1 MTNNLYPPSRPQ
13 AVGEILDTAFRIFSV
28 TLLKCLPLAALSL
41 LAGQLPNI
49 YSLLKGLP
57 LQGILMAQRHDALW
71 WLLAFAGGVIA
82 LTMTSAIV
90 RRQYAIASGQ
100 PASPQGELTAALR
113 LVPGLFMVLLLFT
126 LATVAGLLL
135 FIIPG
140 LYIATRLV
148 CATTAYLLTG
158 RGVFESLSYSWQL
171 TAGHVW
177 RLSLIFTVYI
187 VLIIVFYLLAGVIA
201 TVIAAPFAL
210 GDIALFAAVTAA
222 VTVIVG
228 SIVRPFYTALA
239 LAVFGDLCVR
249 KEGTD
254 LAARISLP
262 T

>member
-1 MTNNLYPPSRPQ
+1 MTSNLYPPSRPQ
-13 AVGEILDTAFRIFSV
+13 TVGETLDTSFRIFSV
-28 TLLKCLPLAALSL
+28 TLLKCLPLAILSL
-41 LAGQLPNI
+41 LAAQLPYI

-57 LQGILMAQRHDALW
+57 LQRLLTAQRHDPLW
-71 WLLAFAGGVIA
+71 WLLLGAGYVIA

-100 PASPQGELTAALR
+100 PASPQGELSAALR
-113 LVPGLFMVLLLFT
+113 LVPGLFVVLLLFG
-126 LATVAGLLL
+126 LATMVGLVL
-135 FIIPG
+135 FVIPG
-140 LYIATRLV
+140 LYIATRLA
-148 CATTAYLLTG
+148 CAATAYLLTG
-158 RGVFESLSYSWQL
+158 RGVFASLSYSWQL
-171 TAGHVW
+171 TDGHVW

-187 VLIIVFYLLAGVIA
+187 VLIIVFYLLAGVIV

-210 GDIALFAAVTAA
+210 GDIAMFAAVTAV

-239 LAVFGDLCVR
+239 LAVFGDLSVR

-254 LAARISLP
+254 LAARISPP

>member
-1 MTNNLYPPSRPQ
+1 
-13 AVGEILDTAFRIFSV
+13 
-28 TLLKCLPLAALSL
+28 
-41 LAGQLPNI
+41 
-49 YSLLKGLP
+49 
-57 LQGILMAQRHDALW
+57 
-71 WLLAFAGGVIA
+71 
-82 LTMTSAIV
+82 
-90 RRQYAIASGQ
+90 
-100 PASPQGELTAALR
+100 
-113 LVPGLFMVLLLFT
+113 LLLFT

-171 TAGHVW
+171 TEGHVW
-177 RLSLIFTVYI
+177 RLSLIFSVYI
-187 VLIIVFYLLAGVIA
+187 VLIIVFYLLAGFIA

-210 GDIALFAAVTAA
+210 GDIAMFTAVTAA

-239 LAVFGDLCVR
+239 LAVLGDLSVR

-254 LAARISLP
+254 LAARLSP
-262 T
+262 PG

>member
-49 YSLLKGLP
+49 YSLLRGRP
-57 LQGILMAQRHDALW
+57 LQQLFAAESDPLW
-71 WLLAFAGGVIA
+71 WLLGFAGSVIA

-90 RRQYAIASGQ
+90 RRQCAIASGQ

-113 LVPGLFMVLLLFT
+113 LVPGLFVVLLLFV
-126 LATVAGLLL
+126 LATMAGLVL
-135 FIIPG
+135 FVIPG
-140 LYIATRLV
+140 LYIATRLAF
-148 CATTAYLLTG
+148 ATTAYLLTG
-158 RGVFESLSYSWQL
+158 RGVSASLSYSWQL

-177 RLSLIFTVYI
+177 RLSLIFSVYI
-187 VLIIVFYLLAGVIA
+187 VLIIVFYVLAGVIA
-201 TVIAAPFAL
+201 TVIATPFAL
-210 GDIALFAAVTAA
+210 GDIALFTAVTAA

-254 LAARISLP
+254 LAARLSP
-262 T
+262 PG